1 MTTPKRNET
10 VNVDA
15 VAVVQLDRMEGLW
28 LDWLT
33 EGGIAELEEGCVLY
47 VTDVAITDD
56 EGAGQVYPASVVDA
70 LQGEVSRLRE
80 VAGAFLDAADAR
92 DNEETST
99 QYPEHE
105 RRLREYKAA
114 RKDLMNN
121 LEPPTDG
128 R

>member
-1 MTTPKRNET
+1 MTTPKRNEA

-47 VTDVAITDD
+47 VTDVDITDD

-70 LQGEVSRLRE
+70 LQGEVSRLRAKVE
-80 VAGAFLDAADAR
+80 GARVLAKHWQGMAAESWGESQRDAALQSCHDALIA
-92 DNEETST
+92 T
-99 QYPEHE
+99 
-105 RRLREYKAA
+105 L
-114 RKDLMNN
+114 N

-128 R
+128 C